1 LGKCMRLHA
10 LNRRLRP
17 LANRRVAVAALL
29 VVFALMAMMV
39 ASIVLMAL
47 DRVAHYANHLDE
59 ERSRETLVGAIQTF
73 EHQLGAT
80 LIDYTAW
87 DDAAEN
93 AYVHRDLAWMVS
105 NFGDMT
111 FDSDLF
117 DVAIV
122 LDAKGSPLM
131 AYSDGQPVEGDA
143 RGFLTADLIGLFD
156 SVRLGQTRHIPQAL
170 GFIRTQKGIGAAGVA
185 LIRPKS
191 GVVGQP
197 PENHLYLAFIRHL
210 MPLTVERISEAYVL
224 PGLVLVP
231 PSSRRTAVE
240 LAAPSG
246 QVIASLAWTP
256 RAPGDQSRQQVEPL
270 MTAALVIVTVYCLLL
285 VVIGN
290 SEMRRVRADE
300 ADAVRL
306 AQTDRL
312 SGLLNRAGLHHL
324 LEEEVRRAYETRA
337 DVALLYLD
345 LDGFKEVNDAYGHAT
360 GDRLIRA
367 VSAGLTVLVGD
378 EAGLARIGGDE
389 FGIVLSGADARER
402 ALALAS
408 SILAF
413 FDQPLALGERTV
425 VVGCSI
431 GLCVS
436 ENGIVDGAELT
447 RRADMAMY
455 SSKDG
460 GRGRWTVYDPQMD
473 EERELRNLLELDLR
487 ASIGRGDI
495 EVVYQPVVDSKTFA
509 LVGVE
514 ALARW
519 TRAGHGPVSPDVFI
533 PIAETSGL
541 IDQLGLCVLRK
552 SLMQLRQWPDLKLSV
567 NVSPGQFRDPAFVD
581 HVAQVFEEA
590 EIDPG
595 RVVLEMTETY
605 FVQSPERARLALER
619 LRNFGLR
626 IALDDFGA
634 GFSSVGYLRQFGFDR
649 MKIDRSLVQ
658 ALDRGHRAVE
668 MLQATVALARS
679 LGIPVTAEGVETE
692 QQAVILR
699 LAGCDQLQGYLFGR
713 PQSHEDIGALMLRPM
728 ELRAKAA
735 ELAYAAHGG
744 NLTSA

>member
-1 LGKCMRLHA
+1 MRLHV
-10 LNRRLRP
+10 LDRRLRP

-29 VVFALMAMMV
+29 VVFALMAVMV
-39 ASIVLMAL
+39 ASIVLTAL
-47 DRVAHYANHLDE
+47 DRVARYANHLDE
-59 ERSRETLVGAIQTF
+59 ERSRETLVGAVQTF

-80 LIDYTAW
+80 LLDYTAW

-93 AYVHRDLAWMVS
+93 VYAHQDMAWMIS

-122 LDAKGSPLM
+122 LDHQGSPQM
-131 AYSDGQPVEGDA
+131 VYSDGQSVVGELG
-143 RGFLTADLIGLFD
+143 GYLTPDLMGLFD
-156 SVRLGQTRHIPQAL
+156 RVRLGQTGHVPQAL
-170 GFIRTQKGIGAAGVA
+170 GFMRTQKGIGAAGVA

-191 GVVGQP
+191 GDIGQP
-197 PENHLYLAFIRHL
+197 IEKHLYLAFIRHL
-210 MPLTVERISEAYVL
+210 SPLTVERISEAYVL
-224 PGLVLVP
+224 PGLELVP
-231 PSSRRTAVE
+231 PSSRSTAVE
-240 LAAPSG
+240 ITAPSG
-246 QVIASLAWTP
+246 KAIASLAWTP
-256 RAPGDQSRQQVEPL
+256 RAPGDQSRKQVEPL

-312 SGLLNRAGLHHL
+312 SGLLNRAGLHQL
-324 LEEEVRRAYETRA
+324 LEEEVRRGRETSA
-337 DVALLYLD
+337 DIALLYLD

-367 VSAGLTVLVGD
+367 VSAGLTVLVGN

-389 FGIVLSGADARER
+389 FGIVLSGDDAHER

-413 FDQPLALGERTV
+413 FDQPLVLGERTV

-436 ENGIVDGAELT
+436 EHGLVGGAELT

-460 GRGRWTVYDPQMD
+460 GRGRWTVYDPKMD
-473 EERELRNLLELDLR
+473 EERETRNQMEIDLR
-487 ASIGRGDI
+487 GAIARDEI
-495 EVVYQPVVDSKTFA
+495 EVVYQPVVDSKTFE

-519 TRAGHGPVSPDVFI
+519 TRWGHGPVSPELFI
-533 PIAETSGL
+533 PVAETSGL

-552 SLMQLRQWPDLKLSV
+552 SLLQLQEWPGLKLSV

-581 HVAQVFEEA
+581 HVAYLFRDTG
-590 EIDPG
+590 IDPA

-619 LRNFGLR
+619 LRNLGLR

-658 ALDRGHRAVE
+658 ALERGHRAVE

-713 PQSHEDIGALMLRPM
+713 PQVPAEIASLMQRPM

-735 ELAYAAHGG
+735 ELAFAAHRGDRAE
-744 NLTSA
+744 N

>member
-1 LGKCMRLHA
+1 MRLHL

-17 LANRRVAVAALL
+17 YVTRRVAVAALL
-29 VVFALMAMMV
+29 VVFAMMAMMV
-39 ASIVLMAL
+39 ASIVMSAL
-47 DRVAHYANHLDE
+47 DRVAAYANHLDE
-59 ERSRETLVGAIQTF
+59 ERSRETLVGAVQTF

-87 DDAAEN
+87 DDAAAN
-93 AYVHRDLAWMVS
+93 AYDHRDIAWMVS

-122 LDAKGSPLM
+122 LDAEGRVIM
-131 AYSDGQPVEGDA
+131 AYSDGQPVERDA
-143 RGFLTADLIGLFD
+143 KGYLTPQLMALFD
-156 SVRLGQTRHIPQAL
+156 KVRYGQSGRVPQAL
-170 GFIRTQKGIGAAGVA
+170 GFIRTQKGIGSAGVA

-191 GVVGQP
+191 GEIDQP
-197 PENHLYLAFIRHL
+197 RENYLYLAFIRHL
-210 MPLTVERISEAYVL
+210 STSTVDRLAEAYVL
-224 PGLVLVP
+224 PGLILAP
-231 PSSRRTAVE
+231 PSSNTTSVTIS
-240 LAAPSG
+240 APSG
-246 QVIASLAWTP
+246 EPIAALAWTP
-256 RAPGDQSRQQVEPL
+256 RAPGDQSRAQVEPL
-270 MTAALVIVTVYCLLL
+270 IQAALVIVTIYGLLL
-285 VVIGN
+285 VIVGN
-290 SEMRRVRADE
+290 AEMRRVRADE
-300 ADAVRL
+300 ANAVRL

-312 SGLLNRAGLHHL
+312 SGLLNRAGLNQL
-324 LEEEVRRAYETRA
+324 LEEQVRRGRETQE
-337 DVALLYLD
+337 DVVLLYLD

-367 VSAGLTVLVGD
+367 VSAGLAVLVGE

-389 FGIVLSGADARER
+389 FGIVLTGSDAQARASALADA
-402 ALALAS
+402 
-408 SILAF
+408 ILAF
-413 FDQPLALGERTV
+413 FDEPILLGERTV

-431 GLCVS
+431 GVCVS
-436 ENGIVDGAELT
+436 ERGTVDGGELT

-460 GRGRWTVYDPQMD
+460 GRGRSTVYDPRMD
-473 EERELRNLLELDLR
+473 EERETRNQIEIDLR
-487 ASIGRGDI
+487 AAIARDEL
-495 EVVYQPVVDSKTFA
+495 EVVYQPVVDAKTFS
-509 LVGVE
+509 LVSVE

-519 TRAGHGPVSPDVFI
+519 NRKGHGPVSPDIFI
-533 PIAETSGL
+533 PIAESSGL
-541 IDQLGLCVLRK
+541 IDQLGLCVLRRA
-552 SLMQLRQWPDLKLSV
+552 LHQLSAWPDLKLSV

-581 HVAQVFEEA
+581 HVAEVFEEA
-590 EIDPG
+590 DIEPG

-605 FVQSPERARLALER
+605 FIQSPDRARLAMER
-619 LRNFGLR
+619 LRALGLR

-658 ALDRGHRAVE
+658 SLDRGHRAVE

-713 PQSHEDIGALMLRPM
+713 PQSPEQIEALMLRPM

-735 ELAYAAHGG
+735 ELAFAASREGG
-744 NLTSA
+744 LLV

>member
-1 LGKCMRLHA
+1 MRLHL
-10 LNRRLRP
+10 LNGRLRP
-17 LANRRVAVAALL
+17 YVTRRVAVAALL
-29 VVFALMAMMV
+29 VVFAMMAMMV
-39 ASIVLMAL
+39 VSIVMSAL
-47 DRVAHYANHLDE
+47 DRVAGYANHLDE
-59 ERSRETLVGAIQTF
+59 ERSRETLVGAVQTF

-80 LIDYTAW
+80 LLDYTAW
-87 DDAAEN
+87 DDAAAN
-93 AYVHRDLAWMVS
+93 AYDHRDIAWMVS

-122 LDAKGSPLM
+122 LDAEGQVIM

-143 RGFLTADLIGLFD
+143 KGYLTPQLIALFD
-156 SVRLGQTRHIPQAL
+156 KVRYGQSGRVPQAL
-170 GFIRTQKGIGAAGVA
+170 GFIRTQKGIGSAGVA

-191 GVVGQP
+191 GEIAQP
-197 PENHLYLAFIRHL
+197 RENYLYLAFIRHL
-210 MPLTVERISEAYVL
+210 STSTVDRLAEAYVL
-224 PGLVLVP
+224 PGLILAP
-231 PSSRRTAVE
+231 PSSNTTSVTIS
-240 LAAPSG
+240 APSG
-246 QVIASLAWTP
+246 EPIAALAWTP
-256 RAPGDQSRQQVEPL
+256 RAPGDQSRAQVEPL
-270 MTAALVIVTVYCLLL
+270 IQAALVIVTIYGLLL
-285 VVIGN
+285 VVVGN
-290 SEMRRVRADE
+290 AEMRRVRADE
-300 ADAVRL
+300 ANAVRL

-312 SGLLNRAGLHHL
+312 SGLLNRAGLNQL
-324 LEEEVRRAYETRA
+324 LEEQVRRGRETQE
-337 DVALLYLD
+337 DVVLLYLD

-367 VSAGLTVLVGD
+367 VSAGLCVLVGE

-389 FGIVLSGADARER
+389 FGIVLTGRDAQARASALADA
-402 ALALAS
+402 
-408 SILAF
+408 ILAF
-413 FDQPLALGERTV
+413 FDEPILLGERTV

-431 GLCVS
+431 GVCVS
-436 ENGIVDGAELT
+436 ERGTVDGGELT

-460 GRGRWTVYDPQMD
+460 GRGRSTVYDPRMD
-473 EERELRNLLELDLR
+473 EERETRNQIEIDLR
-487 ASIGRGDI
+487 AAIACDEL
-495 EVVYQPVVDSKTFA
+495 EVVYQPVVDAKTFS
-509 LVGVE
+509 LVSVE

-519 TRAGHGPVSPDVFI
+519 NRKGHGPVSPDIFI
-533 PIAETSGL
+533 PIAESSGL
-541 IDQLGLCVLRK
+541 IDQLGLCVLRRA
-552 SLMQLRQWPDLKLSV
+552 LHQLSAWPDLKLSV

-581 HVAQVFEEA
+581 HVAAVFDEA
-590 EIDPG
+590 DVEPG

-605 FVQSPERARLALER
+605 FIQSPDRARLAMER
-619 LRNFGLR
+619 LRALGLR

-658 ALDRGHRAVE
+658 SLDRGHRAVE

-713 PQSHEDIGALMLRPM
+713 PQSPEQIAALMLRPM

-735 ELAYAAHGG
+735 ELAFAASREGG
-744 NLTSA
+744 LLV

>member
-1 LGKCMRLHA
+1 M
-10 LNRRLRP
+10 
-17 LANRRVAVAALL
+17 AVAALL
-29 VVFALMAMMV
+29 VVFATMAMMV
-39 ASIVLMAL
+39 ASIVMTAL
-47 DRVAHYANHLDE
+47 DRVAGYANHLDE

-87 DDAAEN
+87 DDAAAN
-93 AYVHRDLAWMVS
+93 AYVHKDMGWMIS

-122 LDAKGSPLM
+122 LDAAGRPMM
-131 AYSDGQPVEGDA
+131 AYSDGQPLDDGA
-143 RGFLTADLIGLFD
+143 KGYLTPGLMKLFD
-156 SVRLGQTRHIPQAL
+156 KVRYGQTGRVPQAL

-191 GVVGQP
+191 GEIDRPVADYV
-197 PENHLYLAFIRHL
+197 YLAFIRHL
-210 MPLTVERISEAYVL
+210 TPATVERLSEAYVL
-224 PGLVLVP
+224 PGLVLTP
-231 PSSRRTAVE
+231 PSSANTAVTIS
-240 LAAPSG
+240 APSG
-246 QVIASLAWTP
+246 ESIAALAWTP
-256 RAPGDQSRQQVEPL
+256 RAPGDQSREQVAPL
-270 MTAALVIVTVYCLLL
+270 IKAALVIVTIYALLL
-285 VVIGN
+285 IVIGN

-300 ADAVRL
+300 ANAVKL
-306 AQTDRL
+306 ARTDRL
-312 SGLLNRAGLHHL
+312 SGLLNRAGLTQL
-324 LEEEVRRAYETRA
+324 LDDQVRRGRELEE
-337 DVALLYLD
+337 DVVLLYLD

-367 VSAGLTVLVGD
+367 VAAGLAVLVGD
-378 EAGLARIGGDE
+378 NAGLARIGGDE
-389 FGIVLSGADARER
+389 FGIVLTGKDAQARG
-402 ALALAS
+402 LALAS

-413 FDQPLALGERTV
+413 FDEPVLLGERTV

-431 GLCVS
+431 GICVS
-436 ENGIVDGAELT
+436 GGGRVEGGELT

-460 GRGRWTVYDPQMD
+460 GRGRWTVYDPRMD
-473 EERELRNLLELDLR
+473 EERESRNQMEIDLR
-487 ASIGRGDI
+487 EAIGRGEID
-495 EVVYQPVVDSKTFA
+495 VVYQPVVDAKTFT
-509 LVGVE
+509 LVSVE

-519 TRAGHGPVSPDVFI
+519 TRRGHGPVSPDVFI

-541 IDQLGLCVLRK
+541 IDQLGLCVLSQALR
-552 SLMQLRQWPDLKLSV
+552 QLRDWPELKLSV
-567 NVSPGQFRDPAFVD
+567 NVSPGQFRDPSFVD
-581 HVAQVFEEA
+581 HVAATFEEA
-590 EIDPG
+590 GVEPG

-605 FVQSPERARLALER
+605 FIQSPDRARLALER
-619 LRNFGLR
+619 LRSLGLR

-658 ALDRGHRAVE
+658 SLERGHRAVE

-713 PQSHEDIGALMLRPM
+713 PQSPEEIAAFMLRPM

-735 ELAYAAHGG
+735 ELAFAAGRDQG
-744 NLTSA
+744 SLG

>member
-1 LGKCMRLHA
+1 MRLHL
-10 LNRRLRP
+10 LNGRLRP
-17 LANRRVAVAALL
+17 YVTRRVAVAALL
-29 VVFALMAMMV
+29 VVFAMMAMMV
-39 ASIVLMAL
+39 VSIVMSAL
-47 DRVAHYANHLDE
+47 DRVAGYANHLDE
-59 ERSRETLVGAIQTF
+59 ERSRETLVGAVQTF

-80 LIDYTAW
+80 LLDYTAW
-87 DDAAEN
+87 DDAAAN
-93 AYVHRDLAWMVS
+93 AYDHRDIAWMVS

-122 LDAKGSPLM
+122 LDAEGQVIM

-143 RGFLTADLIGLFD
+143 KGYLTPQLIALFD
-156 SVRLGQTRHIPQAL
+156 KVRYGQSGRVPQAL
-170 GFIRTQKGIGAAGVA
+170 GFIRTQKGIGSAGVA

-191 GVVGQP
+191 GEIAQP
-197 PENHLYLAFIRHL
+197 RENYLYLAFIRHL
-210 MPLTVERISEAYVL
+210 STSTVDRLAEAYVL
-224 PGLVLVP
+224 PGLILAP
-231 PSSRRTAVE
+231 PSSNTTSVTIS
-240 LAAPSG
+240 APSG
-246 QVIASLAWTP
+246 EPIAALAWTP
-256 RAPGDQSRQQVEPL
+256 RAPGDQSRAQVEPL
-270 MTAALVIVTVYCLLL
+270 IQAALVIVTIYGLLL
-285 VVIGN
+285 VVVGN
-290 SEMRRVRADE
+290 AEMRRVRADE
-300 ADAVRL
+300 ANAVRL

-312 SGLLNRAGLHHL
+312 SGLLNRAGLNQL
-324 LEEEVRRAYETRA
+324 LEEQVRRGRETQE
-337 DVALLYLD
+337 DVVLLYLD

-367 VSAGLTVLVGD
+367 VSAGLCVLVGE

-389 FGIVLSGADARER
+389 FGIVLTGSDAQARASALADA
-402 ALALAS
+402 
-408 SILAF
+408 ILAF
-413 FDQPLALGERTV
+413 FDEPILLGERTV

-431 GLCVS
+431 GVCVS
-436 ENGIVDGAELT
+436 ERGTVDGGELT

-460 GRGRWTVYDPQMD
+460 GRGRSTVYDPRMD
-473 EERELRNLLELDLR
+473 EERETRNQIEIDLR
-487 ASIGRGDI
+487 AAIARDEL
-495 EVVYQPVVDSKTFA
+495 EVVYQPVVDAKTFS
-509 LVGVE
+509 LVSVE

-519 TRAGHGPVSPDVFI
+519 NRKGHGPVSPDIFI
-533 PIAETSGL
+533 PIAESSGL
-541 IDQLGLCVLRK
+541 IDQLGLCVLRRA
-552 SLMQLRQWPDLKLSV
+552 LHQLSAWPDLKLSV

-581 HVAQVFEEA
+581 HVAAVFDEA
-590 EIDPG
+590 DVEPG

-605 FVQSPERARLALER
+605 FIQSPDRARLAMER
-619 LRNFGLR
+619 LRALGLR

-658 ALDRGHRAVE
+658 SLDRGHRAVE

-713 PQSHEDIGALMLRPM
+713 PQSPEQIAALMLRPM

-735 ELAYAAHGG
+735 ELAFAASREGG
-744 NLTSA
+744 LLV

>member
-1 LGKCMRLHA
+1 MRLHV
-10 LNRRLRP
+10 LDRRLRP

-29 VVFALMAMMV
+29 VVFALMAVMV
-39 ASIVLMAL
+39 ASIVLTAL
-47 DRVAHYANHLDE
+47 DRVARYANHLDE
-59 ERSRETLVGAIQTF
+59 ERSRETLVGAVQTF

-80 LIDYTAW
+80 LLDYTAW

-93 AYVHRDLAWMVS
+93 VYVHQDMAWMTS

-122 LDAKGSPLM
+122 LDHQGRPLM
-131 AYSDGQPVEGDA
+131 AYSDGQPVEGEL
-143 RGFLTADLIGLFD
+143 GGYLTPDLMGLFD
-156 SVRLGQTRHIPQAL
+156 RVRLGQTGHVPQAL
-170 GFIRTQKGIGAAGVA
+170 GFLRTQKGIGAAGVA

-191 GVVGQP
+191 GDIGQP
-197 PENHLYLAFIRHL
+197 TEKHLYLAFVRHL
-210 MPLTVERISEAYVL
+210 SPLTVERLSEAYVL
-224 PGLVLVP
+224 PGLELVP
-231 PSSRRTAVE
+231 PSSRSTAVE
-240 LAAPSG
+240 ITAPSG
-246 QVIASLAWTP
+246 QAIASLAWTP
-256 RAPGDQSRQQVEPL
+256 RAPGDQSRKQVEPL

-312 SGLLNRAGLHHL
+312 SGLLNRAGLHQL
-324 LEEEVRRAYETRA
+324 LEEEVRRGRETSA
-337 DVALLYLD
+337 DIALLYLD

-367 VSAGLTVLVGD
+367 VSAGLTVLVGN

-389 FGIVLSGADARER
+389 FGIVLSGDDAHER

-436 ENGIVDGAELT
+436 ENGLVGGAELT

-460 GRGRWTVYDPQMD
+460 GRGRWTVYDPKMD
-473 EERELRNLLELDLR
+473 EERETRNQMEIDLR
-487 ASIGRGDI
+487 GAIGRDEI
-495 EVVYQPVVDSKTFA
+495 EVVYQPVVDSKTFE

-519 TRAGHGPVSPDVFI
+519 TRRGHGPVSPELFI
-533 PIAETSGL
+533 PVAETSGL

-552 SLMQLRQWPDLKLSV
+552 SLLQLQEWPGLKLSV

-581 HVAQVFEEA
+581 HVAYLFRETG
-590 EIDPG
+590 IDPA

-619 LRNFGLR
+619 LRNLGLR

-658 ALDRGHRAVE
+658 ALERGHRAVE

-713 PQSHEDIGALMLRPM
+713 PQAPAEIASLMQRPM

-735 ELAYAAHGG
+735 ELAFAAHR
-744 NLTSA
+744 SDRAEI

>member
-1 LGKCMRLHA
+1 MRLHH
-10 LNRRLRP
+10 LDRRLRP
-17 LANRRVAVAALL
+17 LATRRVAVAALL
-29 VVFALMAMMV
+29 VVFATMAMMV
-39 ASIVLMAL
+39 ASIVMTAL
-47 DRVAHYANHLDE
+47 DRVAGYANHLDE

-87 DDAAEN
+87 DDAAAN
-93 AYVHRDLAWMVS
+93 AYVHKDLAWMIS

-122 LDAKGSPLM
+122 LDAEGRPMM
-131 AYSDGQPVEGDA
+131 AYSDGQPLDA
-143 RGFLTADLIGLFD
+143 DAKGYLTPGLMKLFD
-156 SVRLGQTRHIPQAL
+156 KVRYGQTGRMPQAL

-191 GVVGQP
+191 GEIDRPIEDYV
-197 PENHLYLAFIRHL
+197 YLSFIRHL
-210 MPLTVERISEAYVL
+210 TPTTVERLSEAYVL
-224 PGLVLVP
+224 PGLALTP
-231 PSSRRTAVE
+231 PSSANTAVTIS
-240 LAAPSG
+240 APSG
-246 QVIASLAWTP
+246 ESIAALAWTP
-256 RAPGDQSRQQVEPL
+256 RAPGDQSREQVAPL
-270 MTAALVIVTVYCLLL
+270 IKAALVIVTIYALLL
-285 VVIGN
+285 IVIGN

-300 ADAVRL
+300 ANAVKL
-306 AQTDRL
+306 ARTDRL
-312 SGLLNRAGLHHL
+312 SGLLNRAGLTQL
-324 LEEEVRRAYETRA
+324 LDDQVRRGRELDE
-337 DVALLYLD
+337 DVVLLYLD

-367 VSAGLTVLVGD
+367 VAAGLAVLVGD
-378 EAGLARIGGDE
+378 NAGLARIGGDE
-389 FGIVLSGADARER
+389 FGIVLSGKDAQER

-408 SILAF
+408 SIIAF
-413 FDQPLALGERTV
+413 FDEPVLLGERTV

-431 GLCVS
+431 GICVS
-436 ENGIVDGAELT
+436 EGGRVEGGELT

-460 GRGRWTVYDPQMD
+460 GRGRWTVYDPRMD
-473 EERELRNLLELDLR
+473 EERESRNQMEIDLR
-487 ASIGRGDI
+487 EAISRGQID
-495 EVVYQPVVDSKTFA
+495 VVYQPVVDAKTFT
-509 LVGVE
+509 LVSVE

-519 TRAGHGPVSPDVFI
+519 TRRGHGPVSPDVFI

-541 IDQLGLCVLRK
+541 IDQLGLCVLSQALR
-552 SLMQLRQWPDLKLSV
+552 QLRDWPELKLSV
-567 NVSPGQFRDPAFVD
+567 NVSPGQFRDPSFVD
-581 HVAQVFEEA
+581 HVAATFEEA
-590 EIDPG
+590 GVEPG

-605 FVQSPERARLALER
+605 FIQSPERARLALER
-619 LRNFGLR
+619 LRSLGLR

-658 ALDRGHRAVE
+658 SLERGHRAVE

-713 PQSHEDIGALMLRPM
+713 PQSPEEIAAFMLRPM

-735 ELAYAAHGG
+735 ELAFAAGRDQG
-744 NLTSA
+744 SLG

>member
-1 LGKCMRLHA
+1 MRLHL
-10 LNRRLRP
+10 LNGRLRP
-17 LANRRVAVAALL
+17 YVTRRVAVAALL
-29 VVFALMAMMV
+29 VVFAMMAMMV
-39 ASIVLMAL
+39 VSIVMSAL
-47 DRVAHYANHLDE
+47 DRVAGYANHLDE
-59 ERSRETLVGAIQTF
+59 ERSRETLVGAVQTF

-80 LIDYTAW
+80 LLDYTAW
-87 DDAAEN
+87 DDAAAN
-93 AYVHRDLAWMVS
+93 AYDHRDIAWMVS

-122 LDAKGSPLM
+122 LDAEGQVIM

-143 RGFLTADLIGLFD
+143 KGYLTPQLMALFD
-156 SVRLGQTRHIPQAL
+156 KVRYGQSGRTPQAL
-170 GFIRTQKGIGAAGVA
+170 GFIRTQKGIGSAGVA

-191 GVVGQP
+191 GEIAQP
-197 PENHLYLAFIRHL
+197 QENYLYLAFIRHL
-210 MPLTVERISEAYVL
+210 STSTVDRLAEAYVL
-224 PGLVLVP
+224 PGLILAP
-231 PSSRRTAVE
+231 PSLNTTSVTIS
-240 LAAPSG
+240 APSG
-246 QVIASLAWTP
+246 QPIAALAWTP
-256 RAPGDQSRQQVEPL
+256 RAPGDQSRAQVKPL
-270 MTAALVIVTVYCLLL
+270 IQAALVIVTVYGLLL
-285 VVIGN
+285 VIVGN
-290 SEMRRVRADE
+290 AEMRRVRADE
-300 ADAVRL
+300 ANAVRL

-312 SGLLNRAGLHHL
+312 SGLLNRAGLSQL
-324 LEEEVRRAYETRA
+324 LEEKVRRGREAQE
-337 DVALLYLD
+337 DVVLLYLD

-367 VSAGLTVLVGD
+367 VSAGLSVLVGE

-389 FGIVLSGADARER
+389 FGIVLTGREAQSR
-402 ALALAS
+402 ASALAD

-413 FDQPLALGERTV
+413 FDEPILLGERTV

-431 GLCVS
+431 GVCVS
-436 ENGIVDGAELT
+436 ERGIVDGGELT

-460 GRGRWTVYDPQMD
+460 GRGRSTVYDPRMD
-473 EERELRNLLELDLR
+473 EERETRNQIEIDLR
-487 ASIGRGDI
+487 AAIARDEV
-495 EVVYQPVVDSKTFA
+495 EVVYQPVVDAKTFS
-509 LVGVE
+509 LVSVE

-519 TRAGHGPVSPDVFI
+519 NRKGHGPVSPDIFI

-541 IDQLGLCVLRK
+541 IDQLGLCVLRRA
-552 SLMQLRQWPDLKLSV
+552 LHQLSDWPDLKLSV

-581 HVAQVFEEA
+581 HVAAVFDEA
-590 EIDPG
+590 DIEPG

-605 FVQSPERARLALER
+605 FIQSPDRACLAMQR
-619 LRNFGLR
+619 LRALGLR

-658 ALDRGHRAVE
+658 SLDRGHRAVE

-713 PQSHEDIGALMLRPM
+713 PQSPEQIAALMLRPM

-735 ELAYAAHGG
+735 ELAFAAGREGG
-744 NLTSA
+744 LLV